1 MKCQVQRPIELL
13 PHSSIQTGLLK
24 LNVVPGTVLSG
35 GENDN
40 EGKSPFLLELMFLEE
55 KET

>member
-13 PHSSIQTGLLK
+13 PHSSIQTGLLN
-24 LNVVPGTVLSG
+24 LNGIPGTVLSG